1 MAGTKF
7 PFAVFT
13 SIFVSFI
20 VTSAFYLFRYKPGS
34 EKDILITVTFI
45 ILFFTLFL
53 SGLHFFLR
61 SFQSIHYIKRKYPTF
76 LWNMIKN
83 VAYELLLL
91 ILGLIVLVLVGGI
104 IFGIIAPD
112 LMKKFIEEEGNI
124 TYIFMVGFSLWFIVL
139 LVDTLHMIRRNR

>member
-112 LMKKFIEEEGNI
+112 LMKKFIEEAPARRAH
-124 TYIFMVGFSLWFIVL
+124 L
-139 LVDTLHMIRRNR
+139 L